1 MKGEKILKHISQG
14 AREGTAGQLK
24 QPSFEM
30 LNKPF
35 NVFYVNYW
43 IVIHVLSSIYIIHP
57 SIRTFWSYFSAVFL
71 EKPLQRWGY
80 CKWTSSMTSGESSA
94 FYFPPRLHI
103 HFLPFFLQEP
113 SLNVPFEL
121 AVQLIAWKDQPP
133 AERKRKRASNCT
145 KTKQQINDN
154 RTHTHNSGSL
164 NMADSWKWT
173 NQGID
178 QSCVTG
184 PQRGGRSHFE

>member
-1 MKGEKILKHISQG
+1 MYC
-14 AREGTAGQLK
+14 RPYT
-24 QPSFEM
+24 
-30 LNKPF
+30 
-35 NVFYVNYW
+35 
-43 IVIHVLSSIYIIHP
+43 SSIHP
-57 SIRTFWSYFSAVFL
+57 YVLFGVISPQCSWRSLCNAEATANGR
-71 EKPLQRWGY
+71 PRWRPANLLLFIFHCGS
-80 CKWTSSMTSGESSA
+80 TLI
-94 FYFPPRLHI
+94 FFH
-103 HFLPFFLQEP
+103 FFLQEP